1 MAKTKKT
8 ESDRLHDP
16 DVRNALIAGDVP
28 HDELKEHQSTDK
40 NGAPLNPKPKE

>member
-16 DVRNALIAGDVP
+16 DVRNALIAGDLP
-28 HDELKEHQSTDK
+28 PDELKEHQPTDK